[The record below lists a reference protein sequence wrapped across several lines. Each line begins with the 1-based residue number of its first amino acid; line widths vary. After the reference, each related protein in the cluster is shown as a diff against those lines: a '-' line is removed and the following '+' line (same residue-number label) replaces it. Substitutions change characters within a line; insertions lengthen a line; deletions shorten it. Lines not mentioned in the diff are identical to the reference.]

1 MFRCKE
7 CQTEY
12 EIKPD
17 YCDCGNDT
25 FDEIINI
32 QEINQEPKQEK
43 TEIKEIKQE
52 IKDEPQT
59 KKTKQTREEKEENIQ
74 IKEQISTL
82 QNEIKQKKQSNISVF
97 AWVIF
102 AICIILSLVII
113 LLPCKNTEET
123 VTQEENKPVQ
133 EQTIPNINTFWDN
146 SAPKNVAQNEEKIE
160 ENETQTKELT
170 TQNKTEKINTKT
182 STPKT
187 SQQKNSKTQTKS
199 TKPKNT
205 KSTASQQK
213 QTTPK
218 QNVANKQEIFNYKIQ
233 LRNNIAQKID
243 FTTVVGDGSCSFY
256 FRVNKDGTIT
266 NKKAGNLSDNDSL
279 NSTVYNALLRTNSFR
294 TPPVGFDST
303 AVLKLFVKFQNNS
316 YEVSLN

>member
-25 FDEIINI
+25 FDEIIDV
-32 QEINQEPKQEK
+32 QEKKQEK
-43 TEIKEIKQE
+43 TEIKKRKE
-52 IKDEPQT
+52 IKDKPQT
-59 KKTKQTREEKEENIQ
+59 KLTREEKEE

-97 AWVIF
+97 AWIIF
-102 AICIILSLVII
+102 AICILLSLVII
-113 LLPCKNTEET
+113 FLPYKKTEET
-123 VTQEENKPVQ
+123 VNQEENKPVQ
-133 EQTIPNINTFWDN
+133 EQAIPNINSFWDN
-146 SAPKNVAQNEEKIE
+146 SAPKNIVQNEEKIE

-170 TQNKTEKINTKT
+170 TTNKTEKINTKIQNQ
-182 STPKT
+182 KT

-213 QTTPK
+213 QTTSK

-233 LRNNIAQKID
+233 LRNNIFQKID

-256 FRVNKDGTIT
+256 FKVNKDGTIT

-279 NSTVYNALLRTNSFR
+279 NSAVYNALLRTNSFR

-303 AVLKLFVKFQNNS
+303 TYLKLLVKFQNNS

>member
-25 FDEIINI
+25 FDEIDV
-32 QEINQEPKQEK
+32 Q
-43 TEIKEIKQE
+43 EIKQE

-59 KKTKQTREEKEENIQ
+59 KKTMQTREEKEENIQ

-102 AICIILSLVII
+102 AICIILSLIII

-133 EQTIPNINTFWDN
+133 EQNIPNINTFWDN
-146 SAPKNVAQNEEKIE
+146 SAPKNVVQNEEKIE

-170 TQNKTEKINTKT
+170 TPNKTEKINTK
-182 STPKT
+182 S
-187 SQQKNSKTQTKS
+187 SQQKNTKTQTKS

-205 KSTASQQK
+205 KSTATQQK

-233 LRNNIAQKID
+233 LRNNLARKID

-256 FRVNKDGTIT
+256 FKVNKDGTIT

-279 NSTVYNALLRTNSFR
+279 NSAVYNALLRTNSFR

-303 AVLKLFVKFQNNS
+303 AFLKLFVKFQNNS

>member
-25 FDEIINI
+25 FDEIDV
-32 QEINQEPKQEK
+32 Q
-43 TEIKEIKQE
+43 EIKQE

-59 KKTKQTREEKEENIQ
+59 KKTMQTREEKEENIIQ

-102 AICIILSLVII
+102 AICIILSLIII

-133 EQTIPNINTFWDN
+133 EQNIPNINTFWDN
-146 SAPKNVAQNEEKIE
+146 SAPKNVVQNEEKIE

-170 TQNKTEKINTKT
+170 TPNKTEKINTK
-182 STPKT
+182 S
-187 SQQKNSKTQTKS
+187 SQQKNTKTQTKS

-205 KSTASQQK
+205 KSTATQQK

-233 LRNNIAQKID
+233 LRNNLARKID

-256 FRVNKDGTIT
+256 FKVNKDGTIT

-279 NSTVYNALLRTNSFR
+279 NSAVYNALLRTNSFR

-303 AVLKLFVKFQNNS
+303 AFLKLFVKFQNNS

>member
-25 FDEIINI
+25 FDEIIEA
-32 QEINQEPKQEK
+32 QEIKQEPKQEK

-82 QNEIKQKKQSNISVF
+82 QNEIKQKTQSNISVF

-123 VTQEENKPVQ
+123 VMQEENKPVQ
-133 EQTIPNINTFWDN
+133 EQNIPNINTFWDN
-146 SAPKNVAQNEEKIE
+146 SAPKNVVQNEEKIE

-170 TQNKTEKINTKT
+170 TPNKTEKINTKT
-182 STPKT
+182 S
-187 SQQKNSKTQTKS
+187 QQKNTKTQTKS

-205 KSTASQQK
+205 KSTATQQK

-233 LRNNIAQKID
+233 LRNNLARKID

-256 FRVNKDGTIT
+256 FKVNKDGTIT

-279 NSTVYNALLRTNSFR
+279 NSAVYNALLRTNSFR

-303 AVLKLFVKFQNNS
+303 AFLKLFVKFQNNS

>member
-25 FDEIINI
+25 FDEIIDNV
-32 QEINQEPKQEK
+32 
-43 TEIKEIKQE
+43 QE
-52 IKDEPQT
+52 IKPEKEKSKIKERKEIEDEPQI
-59 KKTKQTREEKEENIQ
+59 KQTREKREENIQ
-74 IKEQISTL
+74 IKEQISTI
-82 QNEIKQKKQSNISVF
+82 QNEIKQKQQLNISVF
-97 AWVIF
+97 AWIVF

-113 LLPCKNTEET
+113 FLPYKKTEAN
-123 VTQEENKPVQ
+123 VKQEENKPIQ
-133 EQTIPNINTFWDN
+133 EQAIPNINSFWDN
-146 SAPKNVAQNEEKIE
+146 SAPKNIVQNEEKTE
-160 ENETQTKELT
+160 ENATQTKELT
-170 TQNKTEKINTKT
+170 TTNKTKKNNTKT
-182 STPKT
+182 SSQKT
-187 SQQKNSKTQTKS
+187 SPQKNAKTQIKS

-205 KSTASQQK
+205 KSTTTQQK

-233 LRNNIAQKID
+233 LRNNIFQKID

-256 FRVNKDGTIT
+256 FKVNKDGTIT
-266 NKKAGNLSDNDSL
+266 NKKAGDLSDNDSL
-279 NSTVYNALLRTNSFR
+279 NSAVYNALLRTNSFR
-294 TPPVGFDST
+294 TPPVSFDSS
-303 AVLKLFVKFQNNS
+303 AYLKLFVKFQNNS